1 MSQIALKHFSALTTF
16 HVKVLAALLMVVDHV
31 GLVYEMEWMRII
43 GRFSF
48 PLFAWLL
55 VQGAKHTRN
64 LSNYKR
70 RLLIFAFAS
79 QPIYS
84 LFKASLLPLNI
95 GFQLWLGLVVVQ
107 LVKMRQMTP
116 LLWVAFIGVATL
128 FFDYRYYGIGLVYLI
143 SSYPLLLP
151 NSPLAMD
158 SRVNKILWVAAFV
171 GLHLYYSLSY
181 PLQIFALPFMFLLPV
196 LNKID
201 RRGLKARWFYWF
213 YPVHFIPLTFL
224 KGF

>member
-1 MSQIALKHFSALTTF
+1 MSQLTLRHFSLTTF
-16 HVKVLAALLMVVDHV
+16 HVKVAAALLMVVDHV
-31 GLVYEMEWMRII
+31 GLVYEVEWMRIV

-64 LSNYKR
+64 LSHYKR
-70 RLLIFAFAS
+70 RLLIFAIAS

-84 LFKASLLPLNI
+84 LFKASPLPLNI

-107 LVKMRQMTP
+107 LVKTRQMTP
-116 LLWVAFIGVATL
+116 LLWVAIIGVATL
-128 FFDYRYYGIGLVYLI
+128 FFDYQYYGIGLMYLI

-158 SRVNKILWVAAFV
+158 SRVNEVLWIAAFV
-171 GLHLYYSLSY
+171 GLHLYYSVSH
-181 PLQIFALPFMFLLPV
+181 PLQIFALPFMLLLPV
-196 LNKID
+196 LNRIKK
-201 RRGLKARWFYWF
+201 RGLKARWFYWF
-213 YPVHFIPLTFL
+213 YPVHFIPLTLL

>member
-1 MSQIALKHFSALTTF
+1 MSQQAIKNFSLTTF
-16 HVKVLAALLMVVDHV
+16 DVKVLAALLMVVDHV
-31 GLVYEMEWMRII
+31 GLVYEVEWMRIV

-64 LSNYKR
+64 LSHYKR
-70 RLLIFAFAS
+70 RLLIFALTS

-107 LVKMRQMTP
+107 LVKTRQMTP

-128 FFDYRYYGIGLVYLI
+128 FFDYHYYGIGLVYLI

-151 NSPLAMD
+151 NSP
-158 SRVNKILWVAAFV
+158 RVIDFKVNTVLWIVAFV
-171 GLHLYYSLSY
+171 LLHIYYAASY
-181 PLQIFALPFMFLLPV
+181 PLQTFALPFVFLLPF

-201 RRGLKARWFYWF
+201 KRGLKARWFYWF
-213 YPVHFIPLTFL
+213 YPVHFIPLTLL